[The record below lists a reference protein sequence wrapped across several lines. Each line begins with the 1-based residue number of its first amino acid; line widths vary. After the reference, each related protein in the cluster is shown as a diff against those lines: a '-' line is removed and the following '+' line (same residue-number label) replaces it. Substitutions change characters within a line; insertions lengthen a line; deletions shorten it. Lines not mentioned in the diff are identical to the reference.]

1 MSSLSL
7 GVRADADPD
16 VRAFVVRFWADVHDR
31 ATALPC
37 AIKVAAAVAATCLV
51 AAACVLGQ

>member
-16 VRAFVVRFWADVHDR
+16 VRMFVVYFWAEVRER
-31 ATALPC
+31 AVALPC
-37 AIKVAAAVAATCLV
+37 AVKVAAAVAATCLV